1 MSKTN
6 YIRHL
11 SQVYLLISD
20 DNNLNSTHISVYM
33 ALFQL
38 WNVNRFN
45 NPFYINRGDVMRL
58 SKIGSKST
66 YHKCLRDLDKWKYI
80 VYYPSHNPLKGSKI
94 KLYNYG
100 TSNGGLPEHNSAKSG
115 QLQRQAEVSLL
126 NNNKQIKT
134 NKQERPNS
142 INEVI
147 IFFKKNDWPKVEA
160 EKFFSYY
167 ESLNWKIKGITKI
180 YNWKFSAKNWMLKAQ
195 EMSVRSG
202 YTERSRDA
210 RTNTAQQPQNQD
222 NLKTTKIKNYNEPL

>member
-1 MSKTN
+1 M
-6 YIRHL
+6 
-11 SQVYLLISD
+11 LISD

-38 WNVNRFN
+38 WNINRFN

-100 TSNGGLPEHNSAKSG
+100 TSGDGLPEHNSAKSG
-115 QLQRQAEVSLL
+115 QLQRQAEVSLI

-180 YNWKFSAKNWMLKAQ
+180 YNWKSSAKNWVLKVQ

-202 YTERSRDA
+202 HIESSRDA
-210 RTNTAQQPQNQD
+210 RANRNQQSQNQD
-222 NLKTTKIKNYNEPL
+222 NLKTSKNKNYNEPL

>member
-20 DNNLNSTHISVYM
+20 DTNLNSTHVSLYM

-38 WNVNRFN
+38 WNINRFI

-94 KLYNYG
+94 RLYNFG
-100 TSNGGLPEHNSAKSG
+100 TSKRELPEQNSAKIG
-115 QLQRQAEVSLL
+115 QLQKQVEVSFK
-126 NNNKQIKT
+126 NNNKQKET
-134 NKQERPNS
+134 CKQERPNS

-147 IFFKKNDWPKVEA
+147 TFFKKNEWPKIEA
-160 EKFFSYY
+160 EKFFNYY
-167 ESLNWKIKGITKI
+167 ESLNWKIKGVTKM
-180 YNWKFSAKNWMLKAQ
+180 YDWKSSAKNWMIK
-195 EMSVRSG
+195 
-202 YTERSRDA
+202 
-210 RTNTAQQPQNQD
+210 TNEFKNKTNVTLNAIEKSHKQS
-222 NLKTTKIKNYNEPL
+222 NLKVEKNKNYNEPL

>member
-6 YIRHL
+6 YIKHL

-20 DNNLNSTHISVYM
+20 DNNLNATHISVYM

-38 WNVNRFN
+38 WNINRFN

-100 TSNGGLPEHNSAKSG
+100 TTTGELLELNSAKSG
-115 QLQRQAEVSLL
+115 QLQRQAEVSLI

-134 NKQERPNS
+134 IKQERPNS

-147 IFFKKNDWPKVEA
+147 NFFKKNDWPKLEA

-180 YNWKFSAKNWMLKAQ
+180 YNWKSSAKNWMLKVQ
-195 EMSVRSG
+195 EMSDG
-202 YTERSRDA
+202 LGHIERNRDV
-210 RTNTAQQPQNQD
+210 RTNRNQQSQNED
-222 NLKTTKIKNYNEPL
+222 NLKTTKNKNYNEPL

>member
-11 SQVYLLISD
+11 SQMYLLISD
-20 DNNLNSTHISVYM
+20 DNKLNSTHISVYM

-38 WNVNRFN
+38 WNINRFN

-94 KLYNYG
+94 KLYNFG
-100 TSNGGLPEHNSAKSG
+100 TSSSELPQQNSAKSG
-115 QLQRQAEVSLL
+115 QLQRQAEVSLI

-180 YNWKFSAKNWMLKAQ
+180 YNWKSSANNWMLKAQ
-195 EMSVRSG
+195 EMSVRPG
-202 YTERSRDA
+202 HIERSRNA
-210 RTNTAQQPQNQD
+210 RTNSSQQSQNKD
-222 NLKTTKIKNYNEPL
+222 NLKTSKNKNYNEPL

>member
-11 SQVYLLISD
+11 SQVYVLISD

-38 WNVNRFN
+38 WNINRFN

-100 TSNGGLPEHNSAKSG
+100 TSSGGLPVHNSAKSG
-115 QLQRQAEVSLL
+115 QLQGQAEVSLI

-167 ESLNWKIKGITKI
+167 ESLNWKIKGFTKI
-180 YNWKFSAKNWMLKAQ
+180 YNWKSSAQNWMLKSQ
-195 EMSVRSG
+195 EMSVRALSKIN
-202 YTERSRDA
+202 R
-210 RTNTAQQPQNQD
+210 NQQSQNQD
-222 NLKTTKIKNYNEPL
+222 NLKTSKNKNYNEPL

>member
-11 SQVYLLISD
+11 SQFYLLISED
-20 DNNLNSTHISVYM
+20 TNLNSTHVSLYM
-33 ALFQL
+33 ALFQF
-38 WNVNRFN
+38 WNLNRFK

-80 VYYPSHNPLKGSKI
+80 IYYPSHNPLKGSEI
-94 KLYNYG
+94 KMYNYG
-100 TSNGGLPEHNSAKSG
+100 TSSSQVQG
-115 QLQRQAEVSLL
+115 QLLEQNSPKIGQVLGQAEVSLI
-126 NNNKQIKT
+126 NNNKQKET
-134 NKQERPNS
+134 YKQERPNS

-147 IFFKKNDWPKVEA
+147 LFFNKSEWPKIEG

-180 YNWKFSAKNWMLKAQ
+180 YNWKSSAKNWMLKAQ
-195 EMSVRSG
+195 EMSVLRQS
-202 YTERSRDA
+202 
-210 RTNTAQQPQNQD
+210 RTNILEQSQKQD
-222 NLKTTKIKNYNEPL
+222 NLKTSKNKNYNEPL

>member
-20 DNNLNSTHISVYM
+20 DNNLNSTHISLYM

-38 WNVNRFN
+38 WNLNRFN
-45 NPFYINRGDVMRL
+45 NPFFINRGDVMRL

-80 VYYPSHNPLKGSKI
+80 IYYPSHSPLKGSEI
-94 KLYNYG
+94 KMYNYG
-100 TSNGGLPEHNSAKSG
+100 TSSSQVQGQPLEQNSPKTG
-115 QLQRQAEVSLL
+115 QVLGQAEVSLI
-126 NNNKQIKT
+126 NKNKQKET
-134 NKQERPNS
+134 YKQERPNS

-147 IFFKKNDWPKVEA
+147 LFFNKNEWPKIEG

-180 YNWKFSAKNWMLKAQ
+180 YNWKSSAKNWMLKSQ
-195 EMSVRSG
+195 EISVITKS
-202 YTERSRDA
+202 
-210 RTNTAQQPQNQD
+210 RTNILQQSQNQD
-222 NLKTTKIKNYNEPL
+222 NLKTSKNKNYNEPL